1 MRLALDLN
9 SLDGYRTFLAVKR
22 LPVYRFVGR
31 EAWFPDEYAGRVG
44 AAPLPPAA
52 AAYRPHPG
60 LFDYQADVAR
70 LAIMKRKFAV
80 FMEPGRGKTLIDF
93 EFAHHALDHTRGRV
107 LLVAPLNVVGQMLAE
122 HRIFYPGRPA
132 PDHVRA
138 PGLQAWLD
146 GSGPA
151 FGVTNY
157 EAIRAGLSRGNLSAL
172 ILSESSMLKSHYGKW
187 GGRLIEL
194 GRGVGWKLCE
204 TGTPAPND
212 RIEYANH
219 AVFLDRFLSVNSF
232 LARFFVNRGQTNER
246 WELKPHARRAFYR
259 ALSDWCVF
267 ISNPAAYGW
276 KDNAAPLPP
285 IHTHVVD
292 VPLTEPQ
299 KAAALAL
306 SGGLYGCLYGAAGF
320 TPGGIGSRSKW
331 ARLAKGQGL
340 DGRPVESN
348 KPGVVCD
355 LARAGRSIVWCKYN
369 AEQEALARLMS
380 GCADVT
386 GATKEA
392 ARVERIEAFKRGQ
405 MNPLLSKPEILGFG
419 LNLQCARR
427 MVFSTVQD
435 SYEDYWQC
443 VKRANRTGSTHDL
456 DVFIP
461 LTELE
466 VPMYDTVLAKAAR
479 VQADTA
485 EQESL
490 FKEAWHAAA

>member
-9 SLDGYRTFLAVKR
+9 TLDGYRTFLRVKR

-44 AAPLPPAA
+44 AGAA
-52 AAYRPHPG
+52 APADTGYRPHPR
-60 LFDYQADVAR
+60 LFDYQRDVSR
-70 LAIMKRKFAV
+70 IAIAKRKFAV

-93 EFAHHALDHTRGRV
+93 EFAHHALDATRGRV
-107 LLVAPLNVVGQMLAE
+107 LLVAPLMVVRQMIDE
-122 HRIFYPGRPA
+122 HRLFYPDLPPPEHLRA
-132 PDHVRA
+132 PDLA
-138 PGLQAWLD
+138 AWLW
-146 GSGPA
+146 GTSPA
-151 FGVTNY
+151 FGITNY
-157 EAIRAGLSRGNLSAL
+157 EAIRAGLTRGNLTAL

-187 GGRLIEL
+187 GARLIEL
-194 GRGVGWKLCE
+194 GRGLEWKLCE

-219 AVFLDRFLSVNSF
+219 AVFLDRFPTVNSF

-246 WELKPHARRAFYR
+246 WELKPHALRPFYR

-267 ISNPAAYGW
+267 VSNPAVYGW

-285 IHTHVVD
+285 IRTEVID
-292 VPLTEPQ
+292 VPLTEEQ
-299 KAAALAL
+299 KAAAALL
-306 SGGLYGCLYGAAGF
+306 SGGLYGAAGF
-320 TPGGIGSRSKW
+320 KPGGIGSRSKW
-331 ARLAKGQGL
+331 ARLAKGHGP
-340 DGRPVESN
+340 DGRPVASN
-348 KPGVVCD
+348 KPAVVCE
-355 LARAGRSIVWCKYN
+355 LAAADRSIVWCKYN
-369 AEQEALARLMS
+369 AEQEALARMME

-386 GATKEA
+386 GTTKEA
-392 ARVERIEAFKRGQ
+392 ARALRIEAFKRGG
-405 MNPLLSKPEILGFG
+405 MNPLLSKAEILGFG

-443 VKRANRTGSTHDL
+443 VKRANRTGSTHPL

-466 VPMYDTVLAKAAR
+466 VPMYETVLAKAAR
-479 VQADTA
+479 VQADTE
-485 EQESL
+485 EQEQL